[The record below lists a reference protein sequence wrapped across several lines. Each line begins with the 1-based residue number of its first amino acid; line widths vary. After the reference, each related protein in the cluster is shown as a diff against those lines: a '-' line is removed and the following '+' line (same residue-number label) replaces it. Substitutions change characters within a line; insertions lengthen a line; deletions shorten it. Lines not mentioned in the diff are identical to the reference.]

1 MGPILGSLIS
11 SALSAI
17 FGIGATVTQN
27 QYNSPRAQ
35 RNRLKK
41 AGLPLAYMY
50 QGKVMG
56 QSETPRLSIDP
67 TMGVA
72 QQRKLEQD
80 QPLVDANVKNT
91 EADTYIKDQEG
102 NLKNIDLQFWMEQ
115 GKPGKN
121 GVSEP
126 NRTTYL
132 KSLMA
137 EKKTA
142 NFMRKQQ
149 GAIQQIIRLTEETLF
164 KEGVQPEAKRQALA
178 KIKQQIA
185 NMVKQ
190 SELMEQ
196 LHNIRGWE
204 ELINK
209 NFTENMEDKSDLAQG
224 LVHFLMQLFSKARL

>member
-1 MGPILGSLIS
+1 MGPILGSLIA
-11 SALSAI
+11 SALSTL
-17 FGIGATVTQN
+17 FGIGSTVTQN
-27 QYNSPRAQ
+27 KYNSPRAQ
-35 RNRLKK
+35 RDRLKK

-56 QSETPRLSIDP
+56 QSETPKLSIDP
-67 TMGVA
+67 TLGVT

-80 QPLVDANVKNT
+80 QPLVDANVENT
-91 EADTYIKDQEG
+91 KSDTYIKDQEG

-115 GKPGKN
+115 GKPNKQGIS
-121 GVSEP
+121 VP
-126 NRTTYL
+126 NRTSYL

-137 EKKTA
+137 EKQTA
-142 NFMRKQQ
+142 NFIRKQE
-149 GAIQQIIRLTEETLF
+149 GRIKEIIKMAENELWA
-164 KEGVQPEAKRQALA
+164 EGVQPETKRQVLG
-178 KIKQQIA
+178 KLKQQIS

-190 SELMEQ
+190 SELMQQ

-224 LVHFLMQLFSKARL
+224 LVHFLMQLFSKARI